1 MTFDTFKWENY
12 IDELRVDINFEDASG
27 CTPYVLTSED
37 VESSNI
43 YKRTLCILLCLLTK
57 KGICQ
62 MEYKPS
68 DYVAFLKDDLESIYQ
83 TNPEYVNCMLKFLAS
98 YNWTIPKGYYSEF
111 DEEKDWAIIAKGFEE
126 IGYEKGIEK
135 GKKEGM
141 KNIINIML
149 SNGTPKATILKQLNI
164 TEKEYEKL
172 LN

>member
-1 MTFDTFKWENY
+1 M
-12 IDELRVDINFEDASG
+12 
-27 CTPYVLTSED
+27 
-37 VESSNI
+37 
-43 YKRTLCILLCLLTK
+43 LLT
-57 KGICQ
+57 
-62 MEYKPS
+62 
-68 DYVAFLKDDLESIYQ
+68 
-83 TNPEYVNCMLKFLAS
+83 
-98 YNWTIPKGYYSEF
+98 EF

-164 TEKEYEKL
+164 IEKEYEKL